1 MIACVCIPDFAVT
14 LESEANLNQP
24 LILTQPNGKSER
36 VFAASVGAT
45 NSGVRPGMSLPQA
58 QALCPQAQLRPA
70 HLAKYQHFIN
80 DITTLLAAVTPKVE
94 AEAGYQ
100 AATFYADLT
109 ALNRSE
115 QFEFAGDI
123 NRSLQQQYQLI
134 PAMGLAEG
142 KFPAYVAAGSI
153 GLNRVLCLTP
163 GQEGSFLAPL
173 EATCLPLETEQARRL
188 NLFGLRTVGQFA
200 ALPAAAVQAQ
210 FGPSGRWLH
219 QLARGYDDR
228 PVQVHQSPQ
237 VEKLTREFD
246 GPVLNRAILIQLARQ
261 VTQELAGRLVVHRQ
275 GVLTLDLT
283 LHLADTLWQDQLA
296 LRQPTADPARLA
308 RQVTTL
314 IERAQ
319 VTSGVTALTLQLSDL
334 VTLQPEQVSLFTQ
347 THPTE
352 QWQRFRDLLPRLV
365 SRYGSDCFFEPM
377 LTSPQSMLPERR
389 FQFRRVGNE

>member
-1 MIACVCIPDFAVT
+1 MIVCLCIPDFAVT

-45 NSGVRPGMSLPQA
+45 NSGIQPGMALPQA

-70 HLAKYQHFIN
+70 HLAKYQQIIN
-80 DITTLLAAVTPKVE
+80 DITTLLATVTSKVE

-100 AATFYADLT
+100 AATLYADLT

-123 NRSLQQQYQLI
+123 NRNLQQQHQLI
-134 PAMGLAEG
+134 SAIGLAEG

-153 GLNRVLCLTP
+153 GLNRILCLTP

-173 EATCLPLETEQARRL
+173 EATCLPLEPEQARRL
-188 NLFGLRTVGQFA
+188 DLFGLRTVGQFA
-200 ALPAAAVQAQ
+200 ALPAAAVQTQ

-228 PVQVHQSPQ
+228 PVQAHQSPR

-246 GPVLNRAILIQLARQ
+246 GPVADRAILIQLAQ
-261 VTQELAGRLVVHRQ
+261 PMIQELTDRVAVHRQ
-275 GVLTLDLT
+275 AVLTLDLT
-283 LHLADTLWQDQLA
+283 LHLANNLWQDQLA

-308 RQVTTL
+308 RQVTIL

-319 VTSGVTALTLQLSDL
+319 VSSGVTALTLQLSDL
-334 VTLQPEQVSLFTQ
+334 VTLQPEQVSLFDQ
-347 THPTE
+347 THST
-352 QWQRFRDLLPRLV
+352 QQRQRFRELLPRLV
-365 SRYGSDCFFEPM
+365 SRYGPDCFFEPV
-377 LTSPQSMLPERR
+377 LTSPQALLPERR
-389 FQFRRVGNE
+389 FQFRRVGDE